1 MRAIQNMKKE
11 SRAMKA
17 DCPVSRRQFL
27 HTTTGLLLAAGSV
40 CRGAEQ
46 GHALQPNAGS
56 LRAGAAVA
64 DITPPVG
71 ISLAGSLT
79 GRASTSILDP
89 LHASAVVVESGGTRI
104 AWVLLDLVAFG
115 NDDAAR
121 ARAAAAKAAG
131 IPPENIC
138 ISCTHTHSAPCT
150 LTIFQ
155 SEREAA
161 YIETVIHRVGDVVR
175 QASERLQPARAAW
188 ANGWEPRAGFNRRYH
203 MKDGTVKMN
212 PGVGNPN
219 IVRPAGPT
227 DPQIPMLMIETAAG
241 RPLALVANFSLHY
254 IGDHDGRAISA
265 DYYGVFAGL
274 MRERKG
280 AEFVALLTHG
290 ASGDIN
296 NVDVSHKPPPRQ
308 PGERSREVA
317 GWIADQVEQ
326 QWAGAKFEETVPVAA
341 TQDIYKLRVRKP
353 KGAEIEEARLQS
365 ENEKLPLVDR
375 LYGRE
380 RLELLKWPDEIPVV
394 IQSLRVGGFA
404 ASTFP
409 GEMFCRH
416 GLDLK
421 HASPFPVT
429 AFIELANGFGGYT
442 PTRVDYDLGGYETWL
457 ARSAFAAPFTGEE
470 MVALAAMQLRKL
482 WQQ

>member
-1 MRAIQNMKKE
+1 MKT
-11 SRAMKA
+11 
-17 DCPVSRRQFL
+17 DHPISRRHFL
-27 HTTTGLLLAAGSV
+27 HTTTGLVLATGLPGANGI
-40 CRGAEQ
+40 CRGAEKNHPLASSV
-46 GHALQPNAGS
+46 GP
-56 LRAGAAVA
+56 LRAGAAMA

-79 GRASTSILDP
+79 GRAATSILDP
-89 LHASAVVVESGGTRI
+89 LHARAVVLESGGTRI
-104 AWVLLDLVAFG
+104 AFVLLDLVAFG
-115 NDDAAR
+115 NEDAAR
-121 ARAAAAKAAG
+121 ARAAAAKAAS
-131 IPPENIC
+131 IPAENIC
-138 ISCTHTHSAPCT
+138 VSCTHTHSAPCT

-155 SEREAA
+155 SVREAA
-161 YIETVIHRVGDVVR
+161 YIETVIQRVGEAVR
-175 QASERLQPARAAW
+175 QAVERLQPARAAW
-188 ANGWEPRAGFNRRYH
+188 ANGWEPRPGFNRRYH

-212 PGVGNPN
+212 PGAGNPN
-219 IVRPAGPT
+219 VLRPAGPT

-254 IGDHDGRAISA
+254 IGDHNGLAISA

-280 AEFVALLTHG
+280 ADFVALLTHG
-290 ASGDIN
+290 ASGDVN
-296 NVDVSHKPPPRQ
+296 NVDVSQKPVKRE

-326 QWAGAKFEETVPVAA
+326 QWAKAKFEETVSVAA
-341 TQDIYKLRVRKP
+341 TQDVYKLRVRKL
-353 KGAEIEEARLQS
+353 KGAELEEARLQS

-375 LYGRE
+375 LYGKE
-380 RLELLKWPDEIPVV
+380 RLELLKWPDEIPMV
-394 IQSLRVGGFA
+394 IQSLRVGDFA

-421 HASPFPVT
+421 RASPFPVT
-429 AFIELANGFGGYT
+429 AFIELANGFSGYT